1 LRWVEVLISSIAST
15 GTFALSQALPQLFR
29 QFNRPALPSHRAP
42 ILASISSLLIAC
54 RSVYSIPQASRRQD
68 DEKSLEPFREGLMDV
83 LREGLRTDSLKEP
96 AIRGTVALIE
106 IPGFL
111 GKEEVEDLV
120 RGLNEVVVH
129 ENVLDIR

>member
-1 LRWVEVLISSIAST
+1 
-15 GTFALSQALPQLFR
+15 
-29 QFNRPALPSHRAP
+29 
-42 ILASISSLLIAC
+42 
-54 RSVYSIPQASRRQD
+54 
-68 DEKSLEPFREGLMDV
+68 MDV